1 MAVMKTKN
9 DLLKLAALLFAA
21 ARVEAQSG
29 YVELCTVQVYQT
41 CGTPTLTKTL
51 SFPQSFSYASNTT
64 STMAASSSG
73 GCSTCSTSSS
83 VSSYI
88 EPSVPASSTSVA
100 PPPVSTTPGL
110 STSGSVTFT
119 STPSPSSSSS
129 SPVRSSVPSS
139 SSSSVGP
146 PPIYTPPPVLSV
158 SSSVTFTS
166 TPSPITSSSSEAPPP
181 VYTPPPVLS
190 TSSSVTFTS
199 TPSPITSS
207 SSESP
212 PPIYTP
218 PPVLSTSSGI
228 TFTSTPLP
236 ITSSSSEV
244 PPPIY
249 TPPPVLSTSSSVTF
263 TSTPLPITSS
273 SSEAPP
279 PIYSPPPVLST
290 SSDVTFTS
298 TPSPI
303 PSSSS
308 SEETPPIYTPP
319 PVLSTSSGITFTST
333 PSPSS
338 SSPSSSSSSSVG
350 VPPIYTPPTVVSISS
365 TSTATPAP
373 SCTNGIETDA
383 DGVQYEV
390 QCGSDTTG
398 GTQGTPYGTSSR
410 TTSYRDCFAV
420 CNDTPLCQGFVW
432 VGAPGSYGNGPGT
445 CYFKGTGEPD
455 QTITFEQTNDPGRVA
470 CIIAN
475 PAPPVSSIPSS
486 TASSSS
492 VGEAP
497 IYTPPAEIT
506 TTTSTS
512 SSSAVES
519 PPYSSPPVQPTTTTT
534 TTTTSTT
541 STSSSLEVPPI
552 YTPPPQPTTT
562 TTTTTTSA
570 SSSSSSAPAGPSC
583 PYAADTIITDDN
595 GIDYTV
601 RCNADTTGGGLGD
614 LYSTTNSAGSF
625 QECFTVCDGYPTCQ
639 GFVFLG
645 ARDSYGSGAG
655 NCYFKGADPG
665 QTIAFTNSDS
675 AHFAAIKVNQNGP
688 AVYPVT
694 TTTTTTTTSSSSSVA
709 IFVPTTTTTTT
720 TTTSTSSSSTIT
732 SRVIYTPPPP
742 SQISTS
748 VSSTTSISFPSQ
760 PARLSC
766 ARQGYLVQNFN
777 WFVVEIATGNT
788 VQNGSIQ
795 GGIPMQAMGYNR
807 CDGLIYAT
815 DQEAHLVRFGLDLN
829 PQRLY
834 EQTFFRYQTGEVDN
848 DCQYWAIRTADN
860 DVARWIHVDVNPA
873 SPVYGSIIGQ
883 GELAV
888 PQYFYADWA
897 YVPGAGS
904 YLWSVGVD
912 QPTGYAYLYRFDQ
925 ATLTSIIVASFGDIG
940 LTGWIPDPA
949 SGYRLN
955 FGAMYASADGFLYGS
970 ENISGNIYRFT
981 VTEPYNWQ
989 FLVQGPGTVQN
1000 DGARCIDNTEAI
1012 GTY

>member
-1 MAVMKTKN
+1 A
-9 DLLKLAALLFAA
+9 
-21 ARVEAQSG
+21 
-29 YVELCTVQVYQT
+29 
-41 CGTPTLTKTL
+41 
-51 SFPQSFSYASNTT
+51 
-64 STMAASSSG
+64 
-73 GCSTCSTSSS
+73 
-83 VSSYI
+83 
-88 EPSVPASSTSVA
+88 
-100 PPPVSTTPGL
+100 
-110 STSGSVTFT
+110 
-119 STPSPSSSSS
+119 
-129 SPVRSSVPSS
+129 
-139 SSSSVGP
+139 P
-146 PPIYTPPPVLSV
+146 PPIYTPPPVLST
-158 SSSVTFTS
+158 SSSVIFTS

-181 VYTPPPVLS
+181 IYTPPPVLSTSSGITFTSTPSPIPSSSSEEPPPIYTPPPVLS

-207 SSESP
+207 SLEAP

-218 PPVLSTSSGI
+218 PEVLSTSNG
-228 TFTSTPLP
+228 
-236 ITSSSSEV
+236 
-244 PPPIY
+244 
-249 TPPPVLSTSSSVTF
+249 
-263 TSTPLPITSS
+263 
-273 SSEAPP
+273 
-279 PIYSPPPVLST
+279 
-290 SSDVTFTS
+290 VTFTS
-298 TPSPI
+298 TPSP
-303 PSSSS
+303 SSSS
-308 SEETPPIYTPP
+308 LSSEEVPPIYTPP

-338 SSPSSSSSSSVG
+338 SSRSSSSSSSSSSVG
-350 VPPIYTPPTVVSISS
+350 VPPIYTPPTVSSISS

-373 SCTNGIETDA
+373 SCISGIETDVE
-383 DGVQYEV
+383 GVQYEV
-390 QCGSDTTG
+390 RCGADTTG
-398 GTQGTPYGTSSR
+398 GNQGTPYGTSNR
-410 TTSYRDCFAV
+410 LTSYRDCFAI
-420 CNDTPLCQGFVW
+420 CNDTPQCQGFVW
-432 VGAPGSYGNGPGT
+432 VGAQGSYGNGPGN
-445 CYFKGTGEPD
+445 CYFKGTGVPD
-455 QTITFEQTNDPGRVA
+455 QTITFVPGTDSSKVA
-470 CIIAN
+470 CIRAN
-475 PAPPVSSIPSS
+475 PGPPVTSTTSSIATVSS
-486 TASSSS
+486 TS
-492 VGEAP
+492 VGEPP

-506 TTTSTS
+506 PTTTTTTTTTTSTS
-512 SSSAVES
+512 SSSLVES
-519 PPYSSPPVQPTTTTT
+519 PPIYTPPVQPTTTTT

-562 TTTTTTSA
+562 TTTTTTTSA

-583 PYAADTIITDDN
+583 PYAPDTIITDDN

-601 RCNADTTGGGLGD
+601 RCNADTTGGGVGNS
-614 LYSTTNSAGSF
+614 YATTNSANSF
-625 QECFTVCDGYPTCQ
+625 EECFTICDNYPRCQ
-639 GFVFLG
+639 SFVWLG
-645 ARDSYGSGAG
+645 SLNSYGSGAG

-675 AHFAAIKVNQNGP
+675 AHFAAIKVNQGGP
-688 AVYPVT
+688 VVPPAVT

-709 IFVPTTTTTTT
+709 IVVPPTTT
-720 TTTSTSSSSTIT
+720 SSSTIT

-742 SQISTS
+742 TQISTS
-748 VSSTTSISFPSQ
+748 VSSTTSITFPSQ

-788 VQNGSIQ
+788 VQNGTIQ

-815 DQEAHLVRFGLDLN
+815 DQEAHLVRFGLDLT

-873 SPVYGSIIGQ
+873 SPVYGSIVGQ

-904 YLWSVGVD
+904 YLWSVGID
-912 QPTGYAYLYRFDQ
+912 QPTANAYLYRFDQ
-925 ATLTSIIVASFGDIG
+925 ATLTSVIVASFGDIG
-940 LTGWIPDPA
+940 LADFRPDPA

-955 FGAMYASADGFLYGS
+955 FGAVYASADGYLYGS

-981 VTEPYNWQ
+981 VTAPYNWQ
-989 FLVQGPGTVQN
+989 FLVRGPGTVQN

>member
-1 MAVMKTKN
+1 
-9 DLLKLAALLFAA
+9 
-21 ARVEAQSG
+21 
-29 YVELCTVQVYQT
+29 
-41 CGTPTLTKTL
+41 
-51 SFPQSFSYASNTT
+51 
-64 STMAASSSG
+64 
-73 GCSTCSTSSS
+73 
-83 VSSYI
+83 
-88 EPSVPASSTSVA
+88 
-100 PPPVSTTPGL
+100 
-110 STSGSVTFT
+110 
-119 STPSPSSSSS
+119 
-129 SPVRSSVPSS
+129 

-146 PPIYTPPPVLSV
+146 PPIYTPPPVLST

-199 TPSPITSS
+199 TPSPIISSSSSS
-207 SSESP
+207 SSEA
-212 PPIYTP
+212 
-218 PPVLSTSSGI
+218 
-228 TFTSTPLP
+228 
-236 ITSSSSEV
+236 

-263 TSTPLPITSS
+263 TSTPPPITS

-279 PIYSPPPVLST
+279 PIYTPPPILST
-290 SSDVTFTS
+290 SNGITFTS

-308 SEETPPIYTPP
+308 EGPPPIYTPP
-319 PVLSTSSGITFTST
+319 PVLSTSSSVTFTSTPSPITSSSSEASPLIYTPPEVLSTSSGVTFTST

-338 SSPSSSSSSSVG
+338 SSLSSED
-350 VPPIYTPPTVVSISS
+350 VPPIYTPPPPVLI
-365 TSTATPAP
+365 
-373 SCTNGIETDA
+373 
-383 DGVQYEV
+383 

-398 GTQGTPYGTSSR
+398 GNQGTPYGTTNR
-410 TTSYRDCFAV
+410 LTSYRDCFAI
-420 CNDTPLCQGFVW
+420 CNGTPLCQGFVW
-432 VGAPGSYGNGPGT
+432 VGGPNSYGNGPGN
-445 CYFKGTGEPD
+445 CYFKGTGVPD
-455 QTITFEQTNDPGRVA
+455 ETITFVPANDPSRVA
-470 CIIAN
+470 CIRIDN
-475 PAPPVSSIPSS
+475 PGPPVTS
-486 TASSSS
+486 TQSLTVSSSS
-492 VGEAP
+492 AGEPP

-506 TTTSTS
+506 TTTTTTTTSTS
-512 SSSAVES
+512 SSSLVES
-519 PPYSSPPVQPTTTTT
+519 PPIYTPPVQPTTTTT

-552 YTPPPQPTTT
+552 YTPPAQPTTTT

-583 PYAADTIITDDN
+583 PYASDTIITDDN

-601 RCNADTTGGGLGD
+601 RCNADTTGGGV
-614 LYSTTNSAGSF
+614 GSP
-625 QECFTVCDGYPTCQ
+625 YPTCQ
-639 GFVFLG
+639 GFVWLG
-645 ARDSYGSGAG
+645 ALNSYGSGAG
-655 NCYFKGADPG
+655 NCYFKGSDPG

-675 AHFAAIKVNQNGP
+675 AHFAAIKVNQGGP
-688 AVYPVT
+688 VVPPAVT
-694 TTTTTTTTSSSSSVA
+694 TTTTTTTTSSSSSVP
-709 IFVPTTTTTTT
+709 IVVPPTTTTTTT
-720 TTTSTSSSSTIT
+720 TTSGSSSSTIT
-732 SRVIYTPPPP
+732 SRIIYTPPPP

-748 VSSTTSISFPSQ
+748 VSSTTSITFPSQ

-788 VQNGSIQ
+788 VQNGTIQ

-815 DQEAHLVRFGLDLN
+815 DQEAHLVRFGLDLT

-873 SPVYGSIIGQ
+873 SPGYGSIVGQ

-904 YLWSVGVD
+904 YLWSVGID
-912 QPTGYAYLYRFDQ
+912 QPTANAYLYRFDQ
-925 ATLTSIIVASFGDIG
+925 ATLTSTIVASFGDIG
-940 LTGWIPDPA
+940 LADFRPDPA

-955 FGAMYASADGFLYGS
+955 FGAVYASADGYLYGS
-970 ENISGNIYRFT
+970 ENLSGIIYRFT

-989 FLVQGPGTVQN
+989 FLVRGPGTVQN